1 MILSSFCSAAALE
14 FAVCFCKSALTLLG
28 QKMSPCATYG
38 DVDTSLQHNFREAF
52 TCAGGM
58 P

>member
-1 MILSSFCSAAALE
+1 
-14 FAVCFCKSALTLLG
+14 
-28 QKMSPCATYG
+28 MSPCATYG